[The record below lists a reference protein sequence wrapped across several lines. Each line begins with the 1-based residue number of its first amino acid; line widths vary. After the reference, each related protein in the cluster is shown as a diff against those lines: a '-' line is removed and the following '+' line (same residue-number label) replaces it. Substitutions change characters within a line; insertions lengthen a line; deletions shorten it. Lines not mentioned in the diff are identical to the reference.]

1 MATAATWLGIGAAL
15 LSAFCQT
22 ATDIGTK
29 AATREGEERVVVA
42 TQWCV
47 GAVLLTALCLALHPE
62 LLLRPMSALQELTR
76 GNFWP
81 LLLGSSLLNVAA
93 FYFFVRAYR
102 LSDASLAAP
111 LLLLTPVLMLVTSPL
126 LVGQRVSALGAAGVV
141 LSVAGGFVLAL
152 SEPGARPRASLMTFI
167 RDPGVRSMGV
177 TAAIYSVTANMDKL
191 GVEASTPIFW
201 VAAAFDTIA
210 AASLVLL
217 LTSRSRAVPL
227 SQLRYA
233 CAAGAANAVGNVTQM
248 YALTLLFVPYVIAL
262 KRMSALFTVI
272 VGGLVLREN
281 FRTRL
286 LGAAIMFAGAAL
298 VILARE

>member
-1 MATAATWLGIGAAL
+1 MASASTWLGIGAAIV
-15 LSAFCQT
+15 SAFCQT

-29 AATREGEERVVVA
+29 AATREAEEPIVVA

-47 GAVLLTALCLALHPE
+47 GAALLNVLCLALYPQ
-62 LLLRPMSALQELTR
+62 LLLSPISALQELTR

-111 LLLLTPVLMLVTSPL
+111 LLLLTPVLMLVTSPI
-126 LVGQRVSALGAAGVV
+126 LVGQRVSALGAVGVV

-167 RDPGVRSMGV
+167 RDPGVHSMGL

-191 GVEASTPIFW
+191 GVEASTPVFW

-210 AASLVLL
+210 AASLLL
-217 LTSRSRAVPL
+217 LLASRPRAVSL

-262 KRMSALFTVI
+262 KRTSALFTVI
-272 VGGLVLREN
+272 VGGLALGEN

-286 LGAAIMFAGAAL
+286 LGAAIMFAGAAV

>member
-1 MATAATWLGIGAAL
+1 MASASTWLGIGAAV

-29 AATREGEERVVVA
+29 AATRETEERVVVA

-47 GAVLLTALCLALHPE
+47 GAALLNVLCLALHPQ
-62 LLLRPMSALQELTR
+62 LLLNPMSALQELTR

-81 LLLGSSLLNVAA
+81 LLLGSSLLNVGA

-111 LLLLTPVLMLVTSPL
+111 LLLLTPVLMLVTSPI

-167 RDPGVRSMGV
+167 RDPGVRSMGL

-191 GVEASTPIFW
+191 GVEASTPVFW

-210 AASLVLL
+210 VASLVLL
-217 LTSRSRAVPL
+217 LASRPRAVSL

-272 VGGLVLREN
+272 VGGLALGES

-286 LGAAIMFAGAAL
+286 LGAAIMFAGAAV